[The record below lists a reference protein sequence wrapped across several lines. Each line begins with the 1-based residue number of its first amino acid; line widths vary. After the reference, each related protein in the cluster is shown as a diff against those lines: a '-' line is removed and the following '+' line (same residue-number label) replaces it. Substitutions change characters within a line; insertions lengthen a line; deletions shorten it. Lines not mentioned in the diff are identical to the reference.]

1 MTSVALLFDL
11 ENSWIENYLPTSFNF
26 LSGFNFTK
34 IYDANDISNFDLVFV
49 LGYTK
54 ILDIRQK
61 DESCQL
67 YLVHE
72 SDLPLGKG
80 FAPVQWQILEGKNDI
95 VVSLLELSEHVDS
108 GDIVEQAKINFNGT
122 ELYDEIRKK
131 QANATYD
138 LIIKFLEKYPAIEKT
153 PQSGNSTFYR
163 KRRPSDS
170 ELDIDK
176 TIRDQFLLL
185 RTCNNSSWP
194 AYFQYRGAKYI
205 LKIYKQDEN
214 AKE

>member
-1 MTSVALLFDL
+1 MDR
-11 ENSWIENYLPTSFNF
+11 NYLPTSFNF

-34 IYDANDISNFDLVFV
+34 IYDVKDISNFDLVFV
-49 LGYTK
+49 LGYTR
-54 ILDIRQK
+54 IINTRQVNK
-61 DESCQL
+61 NCQL

-108 GDIVEQAKINFNGT
+108 GDIVGQATINFNGT

-163 KRRPSDS
+163 KRGPSDS
-170 ELDIDK
+170 ELDIE
-176 TIRDQFLLL
+176 
-185 RTCNNSSWP
+185 
-194 AYFQYRGAKYI
+194 
-205 LKIYKQDEN
+205 KQSGSIFVIAN
-214 AKE
+214 L